1 MSAKSCL
8 LCGKPLSR
16 IWVGSGEDF
25 CSREHRN
32 QYRLRR
38 GMDRLLEANK
48 LASLMRRRENLKPI
62 PVPAPAADNSLSRHG
77 FEKAPT
83 GTPVSRPLVPRL
95 ERSET
100 SPRVQPAGIRILPQ
114 ARPFA
119 AHRELRVPAHSAARI
134 IPIRA
139 RDLAAPPTAMPRDS
153 VLRSLPQTP
162 RRGLDLRVCLA
173 AGFRIRPPVK
183 RELPS
188 PAPASA
194 GLTAP
199 KTLAR
204 LQPSNVE
211 YPPMLVETCRA
222 FPLRRPEL
230 PSPAAA
236 AHRPQMNWPGLRR
249 PAPPPPPAL
258 LQTYEAAAP
267 ASRCEQPIA
276 SLPRDSRPTGL
287 PGPRPARIFA
297 LPPLPAAGAAGPRT
311 ATVPFK
317 PADAP
322 FGYGTEDPEHS

>member
-8 LCGKPLSR
+8 FCGKPLSR

-62 PVPAPAADNSLSRHG
+62 LVPPPAADNSLPRHG
-77 FEKAPT
+77 FEKAPSVA
-83 GTPVSRPLVPRL
+83 PVSRPLVPRL
-95 ERSET
+95 ECSET
-100 SPRVQPAGIRILPQ
+100 SPRVQQAGIRRLPQ
-114 ARPFA
+114 ARPFIA
-119 AHRELRVPAHSAARI
+119 CRELRVPAHSAARI

-139 RDLAAPPTAMPRDS
+139 RDLAAPLTAMPRDGA
-153 VLRSLPQTP
+153 LRPLPQTP

-173 AGFRIRPPVK
+173 AGFRLRPPVK
-183 RELPS
+183 RELQV

-194 GLTAP
+194 GLAVP
-199 KTLAR
+199 KALAR

-211 YPPMLVETCRA
+211 CSPLLLETCRA
-222 FPLRRPEL
+222 FPLRAQQL
-230 PSPAAA
+230 PSPAAQ
-236 AHRPQMNWPGLRR
+236 AHRPQINWPGLRR
-249 PAPPPPPAL
+249 PAPPDPPLLPRTQAAAVPNSRREQAIAL
-258 LQTYEAAAP
+258 LHRDFRP
-267 ASRCEQPIA
+267 A
-276 SLPRDSRPTGL
+276 GL

-297 LPPLPAAGAAGPRT
+297 VPALPAAGAAGSRS
-311 ATVPFK
+311 AAVPFK

-322 FGYGTEDPEHS
+322 FGYGTEDPENS